1 MTLKELKYIIYG
13 EDRMGATLD
22 KISGAGSKT
31 DNVLNNVTKKV
42 NNMDAAQQKAAK
54 SGNFM
59 SSVLGGASSQAMRMI
74 APMLGAA
81 GAVGAVTLA
90 FNRGI
95 KAAAEF
101 RMEWRKLENLNMSLS
116 DGQLDTLRN
125 QVLGISMLNKLDPG
139 KTSQAYFDVQSLTGN
154 KGVVTES
161 IISRQAEFAKA
172 FQADINAY
180 VAGTAKAMKNYGF
193 GYEGIDEYNKA
204 NLGVFSTGYINMDQL
219 AKVSSVYA
227 GAASSANQSVAS
239 ANKLMSL
246 FTVLTKSPD
255 EAATLTKSAFTDLFK
270 KDIAKTFKDLGIDLY
285 DVRGRAKQVDQIMM
299 ELNAKFA
306 DKTSAQ
312 AMDDLRN
319 KFSGSEGINA
329 LLSAAKDQSG
339 AMLETFRNFDN
350 AANGLD
356 KALNRAKNDINVIND
371 DINMKLKSSMTLL
384 GEALLPVFIQIKK
397 IISDGVDLI
406 SRAIPGYNQ
415 IRNRALIDQEF
426 QKELESRSKVLQNIE
441 TDPASVEQARGVW
454 QGYLNQARN
463 YLYNDKGFPILRG
476 AQDAEKVYRMQK
488 QEETYNALLKMYDEA
503 IAPGSAAGGSG
514 GNSGGAP
521 TPDDS
526 KIKSMMQGIAG
537 GGTRNI
543 TVSIEKMI
551 EEFNVNTTN
560 LRESPEQV
568 KTLIEETLVRAVAG
582 AEQTLSN

>member
-13 EDRMGATLD
+13 EDRMGSTLN
-22 KISGAGSKT
+22 KISGAGNKA
-31 DNVLNNVTKKV
+31 DAALNNVTKRV
-42 NNMDAAQQKAAK
+42 NAVDAAQQKAAK
-54 SGNFM
+54 SGSLM
-59 SSVLGGASSQAMRMI
+59 SGILSGASSQAMRMI
-74 APMLGAA
+74 GPFLGAA

-101 RMEWRKLENLNMSLS
+101 RLEWRKLENLNMSLS
-116 DGQLDTLRN
+116 DAQLDTLRG
-125 QVLGISMLNKLDPG
+125 QVLGLSMLNKLDPG

-154 KGVVTES
+154 KGVVTEA
-161 IISRQAEFAKA
+161 IISKQGEFAKA
-172 FQADINAY
+172 FQADPNAY
-180 VAGTAKAMKNYGF
+180 IAGTAKAMKNYGF
-193 GYEGIDEYNKA
+193 GYEGVDAYNRA

-219 AKVSSVYA
+219 SKVNSVYA
-227 GAASSANQSVAS
+227 GSASSANQTVAS

-270 KDIAKTFKDLGIDLY
+270 KDIAKTFKDIGINLY
-285 DVRGRAKQVDQIMM
+285 DVKGRAKQVDQIMI

-329 LLSAAKDQSG
+329 LLAAAKDQSG

-356 KALNRAKNDINVIND
+356 KALNRAKNDINIIND
-371 DINMKLKSSMTLL
+371 DINMKLKNSMTLL
-384 GEALLPVFIQIKK
+384 GEALLPVFINIKK
-397 IISDGVDLI
+397 IISEGVDLI
-406 SRAIPGYNQ
+406 SRAIPGYSR

-426 QKELESRSKVLQNIE
+426 QKELDTRSKVFSKMD
-441 TDPASVEQARGVW
+441 TDPGAVEDARSVWESYV
-454 QGYLNQARN
+454 NQARS
-463 YLYNDKGFPILRG
+463 YLYDENGFPKLR
-476 AQDAEKVYRMQK
+476 APADAEKVYRMQK
-488 QEETYNALLKMYDEA
+488 QEETFGALLKMYDEA
-503 IAPGSAAGGSG
+503 IAPPTGGGGSAPPPPGSED
-514 GNSGGAP
+514 A
-521 TPDDS
+521 
-526 KIKSMMQGIAG
+526 KIRSMMQGIAG
-537 GGTRNI
+537 GGTRNV
-543 TVSIEKMI
+543 TVSIEKLI
-551 EEFNVNTTN
+551 EAFNVNTTN

-568 KTLIEETLVRAVAG
+568 KTLIEETLVRAIAG

>member
-1 MTLKELKYIIYG
+1 MTLKELKYVIYG
-13 EDRMGATLD
+13 EDRMGATLN
-22 KISGAGSKT
+22 KISGAGNKA
-31 DNVLNNVTKKV
+31 DAALNNVTKRV
-42 NNMDAAQQKAAK
+42 NAVDAAQQKAAK
-54 SGNFM
+54 SGSLM
-59 SSVLGGASSQAMRMI
+59 SGILSGASSQAMRMI
-74 APMLGAA
+74 GPFLGAA

-101 RMEWRKLENLNMSLS
+101 RLEWRKLENLNMSLS
-116 DGQLDTLRN
+116 DAQLDTLRG
-125 QVLGISMLNKLDPG
+125 QVLGLSMLNKLDPG

-154 KGVVTES
+154 KGVVTEA
-161 IISRQAEFAKA
+161 IISKQGEFAKA
-172 FQADINAY
+172 FQADPNAY
-180 VAGTAKAMKNYGF
+180 IAGTAKAMKNYGF
-193 GYEGIDEYNKA
+193 GYEGVDAYNRA

-219 AKVSSVYA
+219 SKVNSVYA
-227 GAASSANQSVAS
+227 GSASSANQTVAS

-270 KDIAKTFKDLGIDLY
+270 KDIAKTFKDIGINLY
-285 DVRGRAKQVDQIMM
+285 DVKGRAKQVDQIMI

-329 LLSAAKDQSG
+329 LLAAAKDQSG

-356 KALNRAKNDINVIND
+356 KALNRAKNDINIIND
-371 DINMKLKSSMTLL
+371 DINMKLKNSMTLL
-384 GEALLPVFIQIKK
+384 GEALLPVFINIKK
-397 IISDGVDLI
+397 IISEGVDLI
-406 SRAIPGYNQ
+406 SRAIPGYSR

-426 QKELESRSKVLQNIE
+426 QKELDTRSKVFSKMD
-441 TDPASVEQARGVW
+441 TDPGAVEDARSVWESYV
-454 QGYLNQARN
+454 NQARS
-463 YLYNDKGFPILRG
+463 YLYDENGFPKLR
-476 AQDAEKVYRMQK
+476 APADAEKVYRMQK

-514 GNSGGAP
+514 DNSGGAP